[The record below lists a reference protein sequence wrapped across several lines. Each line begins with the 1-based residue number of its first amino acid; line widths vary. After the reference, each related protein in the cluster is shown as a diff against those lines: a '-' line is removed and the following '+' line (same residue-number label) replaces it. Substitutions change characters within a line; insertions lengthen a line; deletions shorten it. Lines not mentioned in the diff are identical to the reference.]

1 MIDAGNAA
9 TYGAINAAPTIST
22 LTLLSGRHEN
32 LAQELKAA
40 VDKVVEA
47 NPFLS
52 ARVVKKDNR
61 FFLEP
66 GVHKDCFFKVVPPP
80 KECPLIGSL
89 DLKQKLHFLQSLESS
104 FADPGNALFTVKS
117 GCQVFLV
124 ELMTFPEPYVC
135 FVIHLSHLVG
145 DAKTKY
151 DIVSQLNA
159 ILKGQPLPVKLDWE
173 SPARSNFE
181 LLPMSL
187 KDRQKVANF
196 GCFGWL
202 GQFFFGPKRENHVTL
217 LSKNQIEKEKEKY
230 GQQPNGKGASFVSS
244 NDVITAALTR
254 AIKNSYVM
262 TIAVNMRNRSGAV
275 SSVPGNV
282 AGNFWQ
288 TVVMDHQA
296 ATDPKT
302 IREHLPKLE
311 FYKDGEVPCWPFFRG
326 RYSFITNWTSFT
338 CPFDV
343 QGLTLDC
350 HTVHG
355 NFLRGNPTN
364 VAVVFHANKDTM
376 ALSHNIPDAN
386 MDPSSGLGA
395 LTC

>member
-1 MIDAGNAA
+1 MQCVA
-9 TYGAINAAPTIST
+9 TVCPFLCRAHHLSPWDQFFFVTLVTPTN
-22 LTLLSGRHEN
+22 LRN

-89 DLKQKLHFLQSLESS
+89 DLKQKLHFLQSLESN
-104 FADPGNALFTVKS
+104 FTDPGNALFTVKS

-202 GQFFFGPKRENHVTL
+202 GQLFFGPKRENHVTL

-230 GQQPNGKGASFVSS
+230 GKQPNGKGASFVSS

-254 AIKNSYVM
+254 AIKKSYVM

-288 TVVMDHQA
+288 TVAMDHQA

-311 FYKDGEVPCWPFFRG
+311 FYKDGEVPCGSRP
-326 RYSFITNWTSFT
+326 
-338 CPFDV
+338 
-343 QGLTLDC
+343 QL
-350 HTVHG
+350 
-355 NFLRGNPTN
+355 
-364 VAVVFHANKDTM
+364 
-376 ALSHNIPDAN
+376 
-386 MDPSSGLGA
+386 
-395 LTC
+395 

>member
-1 MIDAGNAA
+1 MCSNCLS
-9 TYGAINAAPTIST
+9 ISVQGPSHSVGSCSNSGVFFV
-22 LTLLSGRHEN
+22 TLLTPTNLRN

-89 DLKQKLHFLQSLESS
+89 DLKQKLHFLQSLESN
-104 FADPGNALFTVKS
+104 FTDPGNALFTLKS

-159 ILKGQPLPVKLDWE
+159 ILRGQPLPVKLDWE

-187 KDRQKVANF
+187 KGSTK
-196 GCFGWL
+196 G
-202 GQFFFGPKRENHVTL
+202 GQFWLFWLAWTTLFWSQTRE
-217 LSKNQIEKEKEKY
+217 SC
-230 GQQPNGKGASFVSS
+230 
-244 NDVITAALTR
+244 DVAFQE
-254 AIKNSYVM
+254 S
-262 TIAVNMRNRSGAV
+262 
-275 SSVPGNV
+275 
-282 AGNFWQ
+282 
-288 TVVMDHQA
+288 D
-296 ATDPKT
+296 
-302 IREHLPKLE
+302 
-311 FYKDGEVPCWPFFRG
+311 
-326 RYSFITNWTSFT
+326 
-338 CPFDV
+338 
-343 QGLTLDC
+343 
-350 HTVHG
+350 
-355 NFLRGNPTN
+355 
-364 VAVVFHANKDTM
+364 
-376 ALSHNIPDAN
+376 
-386 MDPSSGLGA
+386 
-395 LTC
+395 